1 MSKKALKV
9 FFFCVFTISYIN
21 IGNIYESKMQETHRE
36 ISSAYGSV
44 DINFENGIVAGPSLW
59 MAGDNEKEI
68 VFTSWFRFI
77 LWPVLVLINI
87 AAWIVWFLIAGG
99 ILEGPYTIPL
109 VAALL
114 VSGYFFFRK

>member
-36 ISSAYGSV
+36 KSSAYGSV
-44 DINFENGIVAGPSLW
+44 DVNFENGIVAGPSLW
-59 MAGDNEKEI
+59 MAGNNEKEI

-114 VSGYFFFRK
+114 VSGYLFFRK